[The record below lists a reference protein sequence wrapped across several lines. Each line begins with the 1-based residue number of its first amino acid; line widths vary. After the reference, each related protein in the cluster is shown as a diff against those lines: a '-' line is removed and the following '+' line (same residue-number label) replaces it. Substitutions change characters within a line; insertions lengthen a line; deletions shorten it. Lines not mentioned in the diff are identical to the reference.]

1 MISCLSTNKQNLKR
15 GEAASKVDLMLCLF
29 FCVSMKTTM
38 NFYKFKWEG
47 QNCYTLHPIS
57 KKKKILKTVLKKLK

>member
-47 QNCYTLHPIS
+47 QNCYTYS
-57 KKKKILKTVLKKLK
+57 KTVLKKLK